1 MPKPISAADPRV
13 KAPPTPV
20 RVTIVTM
27 DTHLASATE
36 RARHSLAREIPGLQ
50 LSLHAASE
58 FANNEAAIE
67 RCKADIA
74 QAHIIVAGMLFLED
88 HF

>member
-1 MPKPISAADPRV
+1 MPKPTSAADAV
-13 KAPPTPV
+13 TSGGHTPV

-36 RARHSLAREIPGLQ
+36 RARHSLAREVPGLQ

-67 RCKADIA
+67 R
-74 QAHIIVAGMLFLED
+74 
-88 HF
+88 